1 LLVVPPITGLY
12 QTEVNH
18 YPTRVYY
25 YTVPPGAEASMDY
38 LRTPDERF
46 ERLPGFQFK
55 PHYLQNGDLRIAYI
69 DERNGDGS
77 EVFLCLRGEPTWS
90 YLYRKMIPV
99 LLNYTTKSEQTLSRR
114 VVAPDFFGFGRS
126 DKPRQDAAYNF
137 DVHRDAMV
145 DLIESLN
152 LTNITL
158 VVQEWGG
165 LIGLTLPIT
174 EPRLI
179 VMNTTIGSGAGK
191 SQAVLDWIAYTS
203 STPDLDVADL
213 MDKLG
218 HHLSEDEKRAY
229 RAPFPDDTYKGGVR
243 RFPRMILIEEDM
255 PGVEISKKSRHF
267 FETTDNLG
275 KETVFVVCGM
285 QDPILG
291 PHMKS
296 LAHFFRNGCYYAE
309 IEDAR
314 ISCRSWAI
322 KSRSWRLRS
331 LRTMAIP
338 PECKK

>member
-1 LLVVPPITGLY
+1 
-12 QTEVNH
+12 
-18 YPTRVYY
+18 
-25 YTVPPGAEASMDY
+25 
-38 LRTPDERF
+38 
-46 ERLPGFQFK
+46 
-55 PHYLQNGDLRIAYI
+55 
-69 DERNGDGS
+69 
-77 EVFLCLRGEPTWS
+77 
-90 YLYRKMIPV
+90 MIPV

-137 DVHRDAMV
+137 DFHRVAMV
-145 DLIESLN
+145 HLIESLN

-158 VVQEWGG
+158 VVQDGGG

-174 EPRLI
+174 DPRRFKRLI

-213 MDKLG
+213 MDTLG

-243 RFPRMILIEEDM
+243 RFPQMIMIEEDM

-267 FETTDNLG
+267 FETTDTLG
-275 KETVFVVCGM
+275 KEAVFVACGM
-285 QDPILG
+285 QDAILG

-296 LAHFFRNGCYYAE
+296 LARVFRNGCYYAE
-309 IEDAR
+309 IEDA
-314 ISCRSWAI
+314 SHFVQEWGDQVAKLAI
-322 KSRSWRLRS
+322 EVFETYGNIAGVQEIK
-331 LRTMAIP
+331 
-338 PECKK
+338 PEGAK

>member
-1 LLVVPPITGLY
+1 
-12 QTEVNH
+12 
-18 YPTRVYY
+18 
-25 YTVPPGAEASMDY
+25 
-38 LRTPDERF
+38 
-46 ERLPGFQFK
+46 
-55 PHYLQNGDLRIAYI
+55 
-69 DERNGDGS
+69 
-77 EVFLCLRGEPTWS
+77 
-90 YLYRKMIPV
+90 
-99 LLNYTTKSEQTLSRR
+99 
-114 VVAPDFFGFGRS
+114 
-126 DKPRQDAAYNF
+126 
-137 DVHRDAMV
+137 V